1 MPKVSILMPAYNAER
16 YIVAAIESVIAQSYG
31 DWELIIVDDA
41 SSDNTGVIC
50 DQYALKDKRIKILHH
65 AENKGISIGKN
76 EALKHASGE
85 YITFCDDDDIMDSKN
100 IGR

>member
-41 SSDNTGVIC
+41 SSDNRS
-50 DQYALKDKRIKILHH
+50 YL
-65 AENKGISIGKN
+65 
-76 EALKHASGE
+76 
-85 YITFCDDDDIMDSKN
+85 
-100 IGR
+100 